1 MKIRNCIKQTQSE
14 WKGEELSAKI
24 IGKGLHKVF
33 KAVVNKLKNP
43 LPTLVEPGSEVSH
56 FIPETRNF
64 VEVSRSPADVKKA
77 WLESTLK
84 DIKNMIN
91 NQNFIMDDPEELYP
105 MTTCMDVCKK
115 KIKYVGS
122 LEKLKLRIVVRG
134 YFYNMEM
141 IVDTWAKTSSMRNL

>member
-1 MKIRNCIKQTQSE
+1 MKIRNCIKKTQSE
-14 WKGEELSAKI
+14 WKGEELTARI

-91 NQNFIMDDPEELYP
+91 NHTFIMDDPAELYP

-115 KIKYVGS
+115 RSNMLAV
-122 LEKLKLRIVVRG
+122 LK
-134 YFYNMEM
+134 N
-141 IVDTWAKTSSMRNL
+141 